1 MFQVL
6 EQREEACKE
15 ISFYRTC
22 KIFMF
27 RDSSFF
33 KIQKRQGNLW
43 EQIIKGKTGFVL
55 ERRSRQNR
63 ELGVDTGK

>member
-1 MFQVL
+1 MVH
-6 EQREEACKE
+6 
-15 ISFYRTC
+15 
-22 KIFMF
+22 
-27 RDSSFF
+27 DSSFF
-33 KIQKRQGNLW
+33 KFQKRQGNLW